1 MPRTLLRTESAQR
14 SSPASSPAAETWRR
28 VEGGRRA
35 FRLHTYVIPVTRL
48 CGLGTI
54 AVLIAIHNLAVLGEV
69 NWPSVWMFAYVATFY
84 GLGSWLILRAFFR
97 ESRKLHLGTV
107 FLVAD
112 LAVLLFAIHL
122 TGGTA
127 SWLFL
132 LLAARCTD
140 QIFFGVRRVI
150 WFGHLLVGSYA
161 LYLALAATS
170 QGGINWKI
178 EAAKLAILYAFT
190 WYYALTARAVE
201 SIRRRSRRSNVV
213 KRERAELTGTV
224 SHAIGTRT
232 AAVTA
237 VLESLRKSPLNYKQ
251 QEQIRVLTEVNRSM
265 VKLINFLD
273 ASENETIQME
283 VEKGPLAPMDLL
295 AEVALL
301 LRPLAESRGLD
312 LRVDGRDVKS
322 LWVTGDGGKIRQA
335 LLNLAHNAVRFTEC
349 GFVELRAWQAH
360 PGRVG
365 FEVRDTGAGIPIHV
379 QRRLLGPFLRAD
391 GSPWHRT
398 RGLGIGL
405 GVSRRLIESMGG
417 DLKLDSVFGL
427 GTTVRFTLD
436 LPEYT
441 LPVAAPASLAVSVDG
456 VEEIE
461 KGS

>member
-1 MPRTLLRTESAQR
+1 MPHKPVQTHVQE
-14 SSPASSPAAETWRR
+14 
-28 VEGGRRA
+28 GRRA
-35 FRLHTYVIPVTRL
+35 FRLHTHVIPATRL
-48 CGLGTI
+48 GGLGIVT
-54 AVLIAIHNLAVLGEV
+54 VLIAIHNLAVRGEV
-69 NWPSVWMFAYVATFY
+69 NWPSVWMFVYVATFY
-84 GLGSWLILRAFFR
+84 GLGSWLTLRSFFR
-97 ESRKLHLGTV
+97 ESQKLHLGTL

-112 LAVLLFAIHL
+112 VAILLFAIHL

-161 LYLALAATS
+161 LYLAFVATS
-170 QGGINWKI
+170 QGGIQWKI
-178 EAAKLAILYAFT
+178 EIAKLVILYAFI

-201 SIRRRSRRSNVV
+201 LVRRRSRRSNVA

-232 AAVTA
+232 AAVAA
-237 VLESLRKSPLNYKQ
+237 VLESLRKSHLDNKQ

-265 VKLINFLD
+265 VKLVNFLD
-273 ASENETIQME
+273 ASENETIE
-283 VEKGPLAPMDLL
+283 VENGPLAPIDLL

-312 LRVDGRDVKS
+312 LRVDANDVKS
-322 LWVTGDGGKIRQA
+322 LWVTGDSGKIRQA
-335 LLNLAHNAVRFTEC
+335 LLSLAHNAVRFTEC
-349 GFVELRAWQAH
+349 GFVELRARQVH
-360 PGRVG
+360 SGRIA
-365 FEVRDTGAGIPIHV
+365 FEVRDTGAGIPTHV

-405 GVSRRLIESMGG
+405 GVSRRAIESMGG
-417 DLKLDSVFGL
+417 ELELDSVLGL

-436 LPEYT
+436 LPEHV
-441 LPVAAPASLAVSVDG
+441 LPMAVPASLAASLSG
-456 VEEIE
+456 VREVK
-461 KGS
+461 KGA